1 MEKPSINSAA
11 QGRKEDVDSPLFIA
25 SLSKGLAVLRSFST
39 KRMDMSLKEMAQV
52 NDMTMGSAQRI
63 AHTLETLN
71 ILTKDSRT
79 RRYRLGVGS
88 LAYGSQYLQTEP
100 LLERA
105 NATLLELSQQCGET
119 VNLNVPCDDDIVLV
133 GRVQSRKHIPI
144 YLPLGQR
151 IPLFCTASGRVILST
166 LSSDGKIRARLAGIL
181 KQQYTNNTIIDD
193 DMLFDRIAQARTEGY
208 SFSDGE
214 YFIGDL
220 NVAAAITN
228 EAGAAVGAV
237 NISVPAQR
245 WTLDR
250 IREDLAPLVIRSARA
265 LSAHREW

>member
-1 MEKPSINSAA
+1 MVKQSMLSTIEGHTEGFESA
-11 QGRKEDVDSPLFIA
+11 LFIA
-25 SLSKGLAVLRSFST
+25 SLAKGLGVLRSFCT
-39 KRMDMSLKEMAQV
+39 QHPDMSLKEMAQA
-52 NDMTMGSAQRI
+52 NQLSMGSAQRI

-71 ILTKDSRT
+71 ILIKDPRT
-79 RRYRLGVGS
+79 RRYRLGIGS

-119 VNLNVPCDDDIVLV
+119 VNLNVPCGYDIVLV

-151 IPLFCTASGRVILST
+151 IPLFCTASGRVILSA
-166 LSSDGKIRARLAGIL
+166 LDSDDDIRTWLAQTP
-181 KQQYTNNTIIDD
+181 KQQYTNNTLIDD
-193 DMLFDRIAQARTEGY
+193 DALLERITQARTEGY

-228 EAGAAVGAV
+228 ELGVAIGAV

-245 WTLDR
+245 WSPAR
-250 IREDLAPLVIRSARA
+250 IREELAPLVIRSARS
-265 LSAHREW
+265 LSTHR